1 LYKDKRLS
9 LGKDEER
16 KRSLVRRLFLS
27 NKIYI
32 IEARLKNP
40 RNRQP
45 IINSPPHLTSHPKGV
60 HGNEQFWLEERRKS
74 VRGSTKIAW
83 IYKSSARVNETKS
96 CER

>member
-32 IEARLKNP
+32 IEAWLKNP
-40 RNRQP
+40 RNS
-45 IINSPPHLTSHPKGV
+45 IIFYNS
-60 HGNEQFWLEERRKS
+60 
-74 VRGSTKIAW
+74 A
-83 IYKSSARVNETKS
+83 
-96 CER
+96 